1 MVSDFDGLPQQR
13 FEFSASL
20 KPGESRCLKAFKPA
34 ELAGFNPEEHFM
46 ELRLSAECADGTAL
60 SFENTFFFDV
70 FKHCAFRHA
79 DVKTAVKAGKDGGF
93 EVTLSTDRP
102 AFFVTLDTPGI
113 PGIFSDNSLTL
124 LPGEPKTLVFSPK
137 KETTAAEL
145 GKALEVNYLR
155 KTYN

>member
-1 MVSDFDGLPQQR
+1 
-13 FEFSASL
+13 
-20 KPGESRCLKAFKPA
+20 
-34 ELAGFNPEEHFM
+34 M

-102 AFFVTLDTPGI
+102 AFFVTLRYARNTGHI
-113 PGIFSDNSLTL
+113 QRTI
-124 LPGEPKTLVFSPK
+124 
-137 KETTAAEL
+137 
-145 GKALEVNYLR
+145 R
-155 KTYN
+155 